1 MMAHAEAND
10 KAASL
15 TEADDKAASLTTA
28 LDDLRS
34 FVLSSAN
41 DGPTF
46 HVFEHG
52 LWQRILRLGHD
63 AVEYFFTAQGTG
75 DLGESFTLPD
85 GRQLNRLEGTHE
97 RPLTS
102 VFGAF
107 TLHRTC
113 YGSRAGQKLDF
124 VPLDNR
130 LKLPEGKF
138 SYLLQDWDLLLCT
151 EHPFAKT
158 ADVLRRILGLT
169 QHVDSLERMS
179 KQAAEQ
185 VEPFRESLPTP
196 PPAEE
201 GELVV
206 QSADGKGVPMRRPAD
221 APPVADH
228 DRKRGPKK
236 DRKRKAIVG
245 AVYTVDRYARGP
257 EDVLEALFRR
267 PVEEKI
273 AIDQRPR
280 PCHKRVCARLNDY
293 VDGEGTRH
301 DGLADVF
308 WWMTAQVRDRNP
320 EGAKEVVNLFDG
332 EEGLWEAQAAF
343 QPLGSVTT
351 GILDLLHVT
360 PRLWQAAR
368 LFHAPDS
375 DEALAMVRDRTL
387 RVLRGEVCSV
397 VRGLRQMGSKRG
409 LRGAKA
415 KELATLCNYLEKNAE
430 RMRYDE
436 YLRKGYPIASGVIEG
451 ACRHYVKDRMERTGM
466 SWVKPGAQAMLELRS
481 TALNGDWDHFCTFR
495 IEQESQRLYPHCDL
509 LEAVSWP
516 MAV

>member
-1 MMAHAEAND
+1 MMAQTKASD
-10 KAASL
+10 KAIPL
-15 TEADDKAASLTTA
+15 TAA

-34 FVLSSAN
+34 FVLSSAT
-41 DGPTF
+41 DGATF
-46 HVFEHG
+46 HAFEDG
-52 LWQRILRLGHD
+52 LWRRILRLGHD
-63 AVEYFFTAQGTG
+63 AVQHFLDLQGTG
-75 DLGESFTLPD
+75 DLGEAFTLPD
-85 GRQLNRLEGTHE
+85 GKEVFRLGQTHD

-102 VFGAF
+102 VFGPF

-113 YGSRAGQKLDF
+113 YGSREGQKFDF
-124 VPLDNR
+124 VPLDTR
-130 LKLPEGKF
+130 LGLPPGKF
-138 SYLLQDWDLLLCT
+138 SYLLQDWDLLLST

-158 ADVLRRILGLT
+158 SAALERILGLT

-185 VEPFRESLPTP
+185 VEPFRQSLPAP

-221 APPVADH
+221 APRVADH

-245 AVYTVDRYARGP
+245 AVYTVGRYARKP
-257 EDVLEALFRR
+257 EDVLEALFREAE
-267 PVEEKI
+267 EEKI
-273 AIDQRPR
+273 SIAPRPR

-293 VDGEGTRH
+293 VDAEGKRH
-301 DGLADVF
+301 DGMVDVF
-308 WWMTAQVRDRNP
+308 WWMTEQVRDRNP
-320 EGAKEVVNLFDG
+320 GGAKEVVSIFDG
-332 EEGLWEAQAAF
+332 EEGLWEAQVAF
-343 QPLGSVTT
+343 QPLGTVTT

-368 LFHAPDS
+368 LFHAADS
-375 DEALAMVRDRTL
+375 AEALAMVRDRTL
-387 RVLRGEVCSV
+387 RVLRGEVVSV

-415 KELATLCNYLEKNAE
+415 KELATLCNYLEKNAG

-481 TALNGDWDHFCTFR
+481 TALNGDWDHFFTFR
-495 IEQESQRLYPHCDL
+495 IEQETQRLHPHRGL

>member
-1 MMAHAEAND
+1 
-10 KAASL
+10 
-15 TEADDKAASLTTA
+15 
-28 LDDLRS
+28 
-34 FVLSSAN
+34 
-41 DGPTF
+41 
-46 HVFEHG
+46 
-52 LWQRILRLGHD
+52 
-63 AVEYFFTAQGTG
+63 
-75 DLGESFTLPD
+75 
-85 GRQLNRLEGTHE
+85 
-97 RPLTS
+97 
-102 VFGAF
+102 
-107 TLHRTC
+107 
-113 YGSRAGQKLDF
+113 
-124 VPLDNR
+124 
-130 LKLPEGKF
+130 
-138 SYLLQDWDLLLCT
+138 
-151 EHPFAKT
+151 
-158 ADVLRRILGLT
+158 LRRILGLT

-245 AVYTVDRYARGP
+245 AVYTVDRYAREA

-267 PVEEKI
+267 PEEERTVI
-273 AIDQRPR
+273 NPRPR

-293 VDGEGTRH
+293 VDGEGKRH

-308 WWMTAQVRDRNP
+308 WWMTTQVRDRNP
-320 EGAKEVVNLFDG
+320 GGAKEVVNLFDG

-343 QPLGSVTT
+343 QPLGSTTT

-375 DEALAMVRDRTL
+375 AEALEMVRDRTL
-387 RVLRGEVCSV
+387 RVLRGEVVSV

-415 KELATLCNYLEKNAE
+415 KELATLCNYLEKNKE

-495 IEQESQRLYPHCDL
+495 IEQETQRLYPHGDL